1 VQEFKIKNNPSMHVK
16 CGNHK
21 PFEMWKKRKQN
32 EASQSSLLNLLQTSV
47 FYIFNLSKKIHGII
61 SVFYDTDSLGVLGE
75 KRMTTISRNGSMLF
89 DYPIKAY

>member
-1 VQEFKIKNNPSMHVK
+1 MHVK

-32 EASQSSLLNLLQTSV
+32 EASQSSLLNLPQTSV

-75 KRMTTISRNGSMLF
+75 KTNDNHFSKRV
-89 DYPIKAY
+89 YVV